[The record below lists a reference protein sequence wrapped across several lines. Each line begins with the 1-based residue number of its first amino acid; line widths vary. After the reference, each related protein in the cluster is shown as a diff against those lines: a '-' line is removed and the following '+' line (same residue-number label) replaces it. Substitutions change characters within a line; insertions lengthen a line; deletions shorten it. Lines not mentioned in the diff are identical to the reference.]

1 MIAGLRY
8 EIGVKRRFGWPRA
21 LEHADADAA
30 IHLIVE
36 AEAWHVGQ
44 NILAG
49 AGPRGEGA
57 ERLIRVLSPT
67 LDTNS

>member
-1 MIAGLRY
+1 MAA
-8 EIGVKRRFGWPRA
+8 RA

-44 NILAG
+44 NVLAG
-49 AGPRGEGA
+49 GGA
-57 ERLIRVLSPT
+57 PWKALNGFFERLHLP
-67 LDTNS
+67 LDMNS